1 MHAYTLCLHL
11 VDNQCINTYTLYHT
25 LVCRTLLLMR
35 LCCSG
40 CGHHASEH
48 RRLTAVDEMVRE
60 EVEKVKSV
68 RCSHLIPLNEIPRSP
83 VFKPHDPIPIP
94 YDSEPD
100 QVCIAIQLQFCL
112 KSCPHGLYIVHA
124 RIQTRLAKS
133 IHVPAIYAV
142 ELSQIK

>member
-1 MHAYTLCLHL
+1 
-11 VDNQCINTYTLYHT
+11 
-25 LVCRTLLLMR
+25 MR

-48 RRLTAVDEMVRE
+48 RRLTAVDKMVRE

-100 QVCIAIQLQFCL
+100 QVCVELFNCNSACKVVHMVYALHCTIIQQMVWQKKSLQF
-112 KSCPHGLYIVHA
+112 
-124 RIQTRLAKS
+124 IQIRFAGNSL
-133 IHVPAIYAV
+133 
-142 ELSQIK
+142 